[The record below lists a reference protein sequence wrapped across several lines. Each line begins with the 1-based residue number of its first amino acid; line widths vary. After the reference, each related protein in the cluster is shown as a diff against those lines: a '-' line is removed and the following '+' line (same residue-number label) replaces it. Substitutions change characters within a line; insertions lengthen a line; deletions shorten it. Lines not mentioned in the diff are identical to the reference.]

1 VETPARVTSRGW
13 SLFAAMSLIWGI
25 PYLFIK
31 LAVDGGMPPALVAWG
46 RVALAA
52 VVLLPIAWRVGALRG
67 MRSRW
72 RAAAAFGLVEIVVP
86 FPLIAAGEQHVS
98 SSLAAILI
106 ATVPLVV
113 AVLAIRLDP
122 DERVSGGRLLG
133 LVVGLVG
140 VVVLLGIDVAGRPD
154 ELLGALMIG
163 VAAVGYAI
171 GPFIVTRW
179 LSGVHSL
186 GPVTVA
192 LWVSA
197 IALAPLAILS
207 APGAAPTAGAIGS
220 VVVLGIICSA
230 AAFVVFFAL
239 IAEAG
244 PGRATVITYI
254 NPVIAL
260 VLGVLLI
267 GETVGTATLVGLG
280 LILAGSW
287 LATRRAG
294 GIAGEIAGDG
304 EAGAVLER

>member
-1 VETPARVTSRGW
+1 
-13 SLFAAMSLIWGI
+13 MSLIWGI

-31 LAVDGGMPPALVAWG
+31 LAVDGGMPPTLVAWG

-52 VVLLPIAWRVGALRG
+52 VVLLPIAWRAGALRG
-67 MRSRW
+67 MGSRW
-72 RAAAAFGLVEIVVP
+72 RAAAAFGIVEIVVP

-113 AVLAIRLDP
+113 ALLAIRLDA
-122 DERVSGGRLLG
+122 DERVGGGRLIG
-133 LVVGLVG
+133 LVIGLVG
-140 VVVLLGIDVAGRPD
+140 VVVLLGIDVAGRAD
-154 ELLGALMIG
+154 ELLGAVMILI
-163 VAAVGYAI
+163 AAVGYAI
-171 GPFIVTRW
+171 GPFIVKRW

-192 LWVSA
+192 LLVSA

-207 APGAAPTAGAIGS
+207 APSATPTVGAIGS
-220 VVVLGIICSA
+220 VVVLGLVCSA

-244 PGRATVITYI
+244 PGRATVITYV

-260 VLGVLLI
+260 VLGVVLI
-267 GETVGTATLVGLG
+267 GETVGTATLAGLG

-287 LATRRAG
+287 LATGRARDT
-294 GIAGEIAGDG
+294 AGEAKV
-304 EAGAVLER
+304 GAALER

>member
-1 VETPARVTSRGW
+1 
-13 SLFAAMSLIWGI
+13 MSLIWGI

-31 LAVDGGMPPALVAWG
+31 LAVDGGMPPTLVAWG

-52 VVLLPIAWRVGALRG
+52 VVLLPIAWRAGALRG

-72 RAAAAFGLVEIVVP
+72 RAAAAFGIVEIVVP

-113 AVLAIRLDP
+113 ALLAIRLDP
-122 DERVSGGRLLG
+122 DERVGGGRLIG
-133 LVVGLVG
+133 LVIGLVG
-140 VVVLLGIDVAGRPD
+140 VVVLLDIDVAGRAD
-154 ELLGALMIG
+154 ELLGAVMILI
-163 VAAVGYAI
+163 AAAGYAV
-171 GPFIVTRW
+171 GPFIVKRW

-192 LWVSA
+192 LLVSA
-197 IALAPLAILS
+197 IALAPPAILS
-207 APGAAPTAGAIGS
+207 APSAAPTVGAIGS
-220 VVVLGIICSA
+220 VVVLGLVCSA

-244 PGRATVITYI
+244 PGRATVITYV

-260 VLGVLLI
+260 VLGVVLI
-267 GETVGTATLVGLG
+267 GETVGTATLAGLG
-280 LILAGSW
+280 LILVGSW
-287 LATRRAG
+287 LATRPARG
-294 GIAGEIAGDG
+294 MAGE
-304 EAGAVLER
+304 EKLGAALEG

>member
-1 VETPARVTSRGW
+1 
-13 SLFAAMSLIWGI
+13 MSLIWGI

-46 RVALAA
+46 RVAIAA
-52 VVLLPIAWRVGALRG
+52 VVLLPIAWRLGALRG
-67 MRSRW
+67 MRAHW

-86 FPLIAAGEQHVS
+86 FPLIAAGEQRIS

-113 AVLAIRLDP
+113 ALLAFRLDA
-122 DERVSGGRLLG
+122 DERVSGSRLVG

-140 VVVLLGIDVAGRPD
+140 VAVLLGIDVAGRTD
-154 ELLGALMIG
+154 ELLGALMIL

-171 GPFIVTRW
+171 GPFIVKRHF
-179 LSGVHSL
+179 SAVHSL

-207 APGAAPTAGAIGS
+207 YRDAAPSAGAIGS
-220 VVVLGIICSA
+220 VVVLGLVCSA

-244 PGRATVITYI
+244 PGRATVITYV

-260 VLGVLLI
+260 LLGVLLI
-267 GETVGTATLVGLG
+267 DETVGAATVAGLG
-280 LILAGSW
+280 LILGGSW
-287 LATRRAG
+287 LATRR
-294 GIAGEIAGDG
+294 
-304 EAGAVLER
+304 ERGMATVAAAER

>member
-1 VETPARVTSRGW
+1 
-13 SLFAAMSLIWGI
+13 MSVIWGI

-86 FPLIAAGEQHVS
+86 FPLIAAGEQHLS

-106 ATVPLVV
+106 ATVPLAV
-113 AVLAIRLDP
+113 ALLAIRLDA
-122 DERVSGGRLLG
+122 DERVSGGRLIG
-133 LVVGLVG
+133 LVIGLVG
-140 VVVLLGIDVAGRPD
+140 VVVLLGIDVAGRAD
-154 ELLGALMIG
+154 ELLGALMIL
-163 VAAVGYAI
+163 VAALGYAI
-171 GPFIVTRW
+171 GPFIVKRW

-197 IALAPLAILS
+197 IALAPLALLS

-220 VVVLGIICSA
+220 VVVLGLVCSA

-244 PGRATVITYI
+244 PGRATVITYV

-267 GETVGTATLVGLG
+267 RETVGTATLAGLG

-294 GIAGEIAGDG
+294 GIASEGEI
-304 EAGAVLER
+304 GAALER